1 VGTAW
6 SLISRGTRGSEA
18 GARGSHLAAERHS
31 VVLAQNHDTQNY
43 DIGAADEP
51 ELRHR
56 RALRHPF
63 EAPAGTGTLF
73 GQTMGLVV
81 VTAALFALG
90 AYLAR
95 NLSGG
100 WSLVF
105 WIASLAC
112 LLAMNVTVGRSEQ
125 LTLGLLFGFGLL
137 VGLATSPT
145 ISYYAN
151 VDPEAV
157 WEAGG
162 ATALFVA
169 GFGAAGCATRRDL
182 SALARVLWWALIAL
196 IAVGVVLVFVSIP
209 GGSVVY
215 ALLGLVI
222 FAGVVLYDFQRLRV
236 TNEIDSAPLLAASIF
251 LDILNV
257 FQFFLSLRSESQL
270 TAQTAPRTT
279 RRT

>member
-1 VGTAW
+1 
-6 SLISRGTRGSEA
+6 
-18 GARGSHLAAERHS
+18 
-31 VVLAQNHDTQNY
+31 
-43 DIGAADEP
+43 
-51 ELRHR
+51 
-56 RALRHPF
+56 
-63 EAPAGTGTLF
+63 
-73 GQTMGLVV
+73 MGLVA
-81 VTAALFALG
+81 VTAALFTVG

-125 LTLGLLFGFGLL
+125 LTLGLLFGFG
-137 VGLATSPT
+137 
-145 ISYYAN
+145 
-151 VDPEAV
+151 
-157 WEAGG
+157 
-162 ATALFVA
+162 
-169 GFGAAGCATRRDL
+169 AAGYATRRDL

-222 FAGVVLYDFQRLRV
+222 FAGLVLYDFQRLRV
-236 TNEIDSAPLLAASIF
+236 TNEIDGAPPLAASIF

>member
-1 VGTAW
+1 MG
-6 SLISRGTRGSEA
+6 
-18 GARGSHLAAERHS
+18 
-31 VVLAQNHDTQNY
+31 QNHDT
-43 DIGAADEP
+43 GG
-51 ELRHR
+51 
-56 RALRHPF
+56 ALRRPF

-81 VTAALFALG
+81 VTAALFTVG

-105 WIASLAC
+105 WIASLAY
-112 LLAMNVTVGRSEQ
+112 LLAMNVTVHRSEQ

-137 VGLATSPT
+137 VGLATAPT
-145 ISYYAN
+145 IPYDAN
-151 VDPEAV
+151 VDPAAV

-169 GFGAAGCATRRDL
+169 GFGAAGYATRRDL

-209 GGSVVY
+209 GGSVAY

-222 FAGVVLYDFQRLRV
+222 FAGLVMYDFQRLRV

>member
-1 VGTAW
+1 
-6 SLISRGTRGSEA
+6 
-18 GARGSHLAAERHS
+18 
-31 VVLAQNHDTQNY
+31 
-43 DIGAADEP
+43 
-51 ELRHR
+51 
-56 RALRHPF
+56 
-63 EAPAGTGTLF
+63 
-73 GQTMGLVV
+73 M
-81 VTAALFALG
+81 TAALFTLG

-112 LLAMNVTVGRSEQ
+112 LLAMNVTVRRSEQ
-125 LTLGLLFGFGLL
+125 LTLGLLL
-137 VGLATSPT
+137 
-145 ISYYAN
+145 
-151 VDPEAV
+151 
-157 WEAGG
+157 
-162 ATALFVA
+162 
-169 GFGAAGCATRRDL
+169 GFGAAGYATRRDL
-182 SALARVLWWALIAL
+182 SALARVLWWALIALIAL